1 MGDNLLAY
9 FFLLL
14 EVLEQS
20 LLNMESPEFMMVILV
35 ESSVMGS
42 FVIYRGIIML
52 HSHYYKTLLH
62 GRCSLV
68 FIENEKGS
76 YREV

>member
-35 ESSVMGS
+35 ENSVMGS
-42 FVIYRGIIML
+42 FG
-52 HSHYYKTLLH
+52 
-62 GRCSLV
+62 
-68 FIENEKGS
+68 FIAG
-76 YREV
+76 